1 MSKKLPEHSSA
12 PANAVTRKDV
22 RPQAQLQEF
31 VLDPKMPRR
40 LIDRPATRYL
50 GDIGP
55 IA

>member
-1 MSKKLPEHSSA
+1 MAEHSSP
-12 PANAVTRKDV
+12 PANAVTGKDV

-40 LIDRPATRYL
+40 LIDRPATLYL
-50 GDIGP
+50 ADIGP